1 MTASG
6 VTLSGGGRTVDFNS
20 TVANNIAVT
29 HRFSNPVIKLPTPI
43 ATTDK
48 VGKNVIIINIGF
60 VNNSFDLSFQL
71 HDGPGAFNFG
81 TISVPGGTT
90 AYETIIWLANYV
102 GVKTL
107 TLNGEPFTGH
117 VENVN
122 IPWKSGMKDLTTNGS
137 LSFNTSKDITMG
149 S

>member
-6 VTLSGGGRTVDFNS
+6 VTLSGGGRSVDF
-20 TVANNIAVT
+20 ANLNVTVT

-43 ATTDK
+43 QTTDK
-48 VGKNVIIINIGF
+48 MGKNVIVINIGF
-60 VNNSFDLSFQL
+60 VNDSFDLSFQL
-71 HDGPGAFNFG
+71 TDGPGAFDFG
-81 TISVPGGTT
+81 TISTPGGTT
-90 AYETIIWLANYV
+90 AYETIIWLSHYL
-102 GVKTL
+102 GTKTL

-117 VENVN
+117 IENVN
-122 IPWKSGMKDLTTNGS
+122 IPWKAGMKNLTTGGS